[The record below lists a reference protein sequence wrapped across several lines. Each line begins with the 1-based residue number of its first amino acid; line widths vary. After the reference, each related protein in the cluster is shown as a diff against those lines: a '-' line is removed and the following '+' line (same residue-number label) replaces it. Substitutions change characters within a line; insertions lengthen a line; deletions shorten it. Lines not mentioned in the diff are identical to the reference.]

1 MGRERERDRVTEGK
15 TKTGKLLTHK
25 GFKGLRFVNHTI
37 FHTVTSWPN
46 YVPQQAEKP
55 RSHQAMQPNTY
66 DWKTSGR
73 TKESTPNKDESG
85 TGVLVVVWIDIVVK
99 LDRVKDDTEIAKI
112 LNPKH

>member
-1 MGRERERDRVTEGK
+1 
-15 TKTGKLLTHK
+15 
-25 GFKGLRFVNHTI
+25 
-37 FHTVTSWPN
+37 
-46 YVPQQAEKP
+46 
-55 RSHQAMQPNTY
+55 MQPTTY

-73 TKESTPNKDESG
+73 TKESTPNKDEAG